1 MKMRQSWLAA
11 LILSSSTLAG
21 NIVLNAPGACA
32 QTRKQTTRSATPA
45 AEKAKFK
52 GFLEPVNYQQDV
64 KLTDAFFTSVDEGWV
79 SGEHAT
85 ILHTVDGGK
94 NWTAQVGGD
103 PANSE
108 HPIRDLR
115 FLNAKL
121 GWAIQDGPER
131 LLQTTDGQNWQELG
145 PSPRGVQDFI
155 FTSERHGILLA
166 NGSVEYYRGGI
177 FLTEDAGKT
186 WKPLMECT
194 MSTTVNG
201 LAHTEACWFVRLEML
216 SNSSGYALAC
226 DNNDSLAV
234 FHTGDAGRTWNY
246 RVLPFTAGGCKGAD
260 FFFTDANHGLL
271 VFKEGKTYVTND
283 GNNWT
288 VMLATTLGPQIH
300 FADSEVGW
308 TLWSSPSNWRAARI
322 TYTTDGGQHWKASAN
337 IDLPLHNGAE
347 YRFTFPR
354 RDRAYIIG
362 DHGMIYRYSIVPSSY
377 TAANGF
383 NAPLMPGFDQLR
395 FDGGGQP
402 HQE

>member
-32 QTRKQTTRSATPA
+32 QTRKQTTRPATRA

-131 LLQTTDGQNWQELG
+131 LLQTTDGQNWRELG
-145 PSPRGVQDFI
+145 PSPRGVQDFM

-166 NGSVEYYRGGI
+166 NGSVEYYRGGV

-194 MSTTVNG
+194 MSTTVHG

-288 VMLATTLGPQIH
+288 VMLATTLGH
-300 FADSEVGW
+300 RS
-308 TLWSSPSNWRAARI
+308 TSPIPRSGGHSVQPFELACCSDFLHHRRRAALESVCR
-322 TYTTDGGQHWKASAN
+322 HRPAAS
-337 IDLPLHNGAE
+337 
-347 YRFTFPR
+347 
-354 RDRAYIIG
+354 
-362 DHGMIYRYSIVPSSY
+362 
-377 TAANGF
+377 
-383 NAPLMPGFDQLR
+383 
-395 FDGGGQP
+395 
-402 HQE
+402 